1 MNMNHGHD
9 IEQNYILRVILQI
22 NANHI
27 EGNNGSYYFFST
39 LKPGDSCRGSFCNK
53 IFQTFSSMHMCE
65 VCEEILD

>member
-1 MNMNHGHD
+1 MCISNQFMNIIWKNMTMNHGHD

-39 LKPGDSCRGSFCNK
+39 LAW
-53 IFQTFSSMHMCE
+53 
-65 VCEEILD
+65 